1 MHVWQS
7 HKSDINH
14 MQSYAI
20 LFVVVLHLKNPHE
33 RLYQMINESKLIQQ
47 INVRITPEVHERLSS
62 IAKERD
68 LKIADI
74 VREAIRNFFE
84 TCYEDQE

>member
-1 MHVWQS
+1 
-7 HKSDINH
+7 
-14 MQSYAI
+14 
-20 LFVVVLHLKNPHE
+20 
-33 RLYQMINESKLIQQ
+33 MINESKLIQQ